1 MAGTGSVGGAPRA
14 PGRIAGAL
22 LLALVAAAA
31 LPATAGAGDLAID
44 ATLTPDHVTA
54 GGEGATLSIVVRGG
68 MNLPDAPVPRVAGL
82 LFDPAGTAQNF
93 SMINGRVTRSTT
105 VTYRV
110 EAPRAGTYVI
120 PPLRVSQ
127 GKETAQ
133 TNPLTLTVLPPGS
146 AVPGQPTPRPPTTRE
161 PWAGE
166 KGPPPVFVR
175 LVVDRDHVYW
185 NQEIVARL
193 RIYARVPLDGAPD
206 WTAPGTEGFWVEDLG
221 APTAGSARVGSYVYV
236 VNEIRWAMFPTKT
249 GTLTIAPAQVRC
261 RIDRV
266 VPAPDPWSSLG
277 FPDVEPQ
284 DVSLATDPVHVT
296 VEPLPKDAPEG
307 FSGAVGSYSLSVH
320 VDRGTVPAGEPAI
333 VTTTVKGE
341 GNVASLH
348 DPEVTAPPSARRY
361 VANSSTQIDRSGQ
374 TLRGTRAQQVAVVSE
389 APGTVRVG
397 PVRFSWFDPDDG
409 RFHTATSESIRIHVT
424 PAVRGAAPESGF
436 RAPEPPAGPRTGT
449 GPWGPLALGPPPGAV
464 GVSGAAAAA
473 YAALALLAAVR
484 DRRARNPRAVRRALL
499 DAEAARVAAAR
510 RGLAAGNAPASAA
523 RAAEALLAGLTVRYD
538 IGEPGLARGELL
550 REAGRRGAAED
561 ALREAGALL
570 DALDAISFAP
580 PDARAAD
587 AEREMRAV
595 EGLLSR
601 FREEIGP

>member
-1 MAGTGSVGGAPRA
+1 MAATGRAGGAP
-14 PGRIAGAL
+14 GGGAAAV
-22 LLALVAAAA
+22 LLAVVM
-31 LPATAGAGDLAID
+31 ATASPAAVAAGDLAIE
-44 ATLTPDHVTA
+44 ATLTPDHITA
-54 GGEGATLSIVVRGG
+54 GGEPATLSIVVRGG
-68 MNLPDAPVPRVAGL
+68 INLPGAPVPRVGGL
-82 LFDPAGTAQNF
+82 FFDPAGTAQNF
-93 SMINGRVTRSTT
+93 SMIQGRVTRSTT
-105 VTYRV
+105 ITYRV
-110 EAPRAGTYVI
+110 QARRAGTYVI

-133 TNPLTLTVLPPGS
+133 TKPLTLTVLPPGS
-146 AVPGQPTPRPPTTRE
+146 AAPGQPSRRPPATRE
-161 PWAGE
+161 PWSGE

-206 WTAPGTEGFWVEDLG
+206 WTAPGTQGFWVEDLG
-221 APTAGSARVGSYVYV
+221 APTAGSARVGSYVYA
-236 VNEIRWAMFPTKT
+236 VNEIRWALFPTKT
-249 GTLTIAPAQVRC
+249 GTLTIGPAQVRC

-307 FSGAVGSYSLSVH
+307 FNGAVGSYALSVH
-320 VDRGTVPAGEPAI
+320 VDRGTVAAGEPAI
-333 VTTTVKGE
+333 VTTTVNGA

-348 DPEVTAPPSARRY
+348 DPEVTVPASVRRY
-361 VANSSTQIDRSGQ
+361 VANASTRIDRSGQ
-374 TLRGTRAQQVAVVSE
+374 TLRGTRTQQVAVVSE

-397 PVRFSWFDPDDG
+397 PVRFSWFDPDEG

-424 PAVRGAAPESGF
+424 PAIGGAAPESGF

-464 GVSGAAAAA
+464 GVSGAAVAA
-473 YAALALLAAVR
+473 YAALMLLAAVR

-499 DAEAARVAAAR
+499 EAEAARVAAAR
-510 RGLAAGNAPASAA
+510 RGLAAGNAAASAA
-523 RAAEALLAGLTVRYD
+523 RAAVALVAGLIARYD

-550 REAGRRGAAED
+550 LEAERRGGPEEV
-561 ALREAGALL
+561 LREAGTLL
-570 DALDAISFAP
+570 EALDAISFAP
-580 PDARAAD
+580 PEARAAD

-601 FREEIGP
+601 FREEIGA